1 MALKED
7 LGLDKINWYMILYV
21 FICCIILFQVGNYLY
36 SSGRTTA
43 LAFTG
48 ILFIL
53 VFVFFGIRWF
63 QHPVSTATK
72 RVTGPWPPIINTCP
86 DYMTLVN
93 GKCADI
99 VGIVNLQK
107 TGGNLR
113 SWTRDDT
120 PTTTTA
126 ANKYFNGIYA
136 PSLNVD
142 QITAL
147 GQLATG
153 FKLTWEGITD
163 GDLVVYS
170 GADGTHSVN
179 SGALKCV
186 P

>member
-1 MALKED
+1 
-7 LGLDKINWYMILYV
+7 MILYV
-21 FICCIILFQVGNYLY
+21 FLACVVTFQVGNYLY
-36 SSGRTTA
+36 SSGRTVTLVFA
-43 LAFTG
+43 G

-53 VFVFFGIRWF
+53 IFVFFGIRWF
-63 QHPVSTATK
+63 QYRVTTAS
-72 RVTGPWPPIINTCP
+72 RPATGPWPPIINTCP

-99 VGIVNLQK
+99 VGVVNLQK

-113 SWTRDDT
+113 SWTRDDS
-120 PTTTTA
+120 PATTTA
-126 ANKYFNGIYA
+126 ANKYFNGTYA
-136 PSLNVD
+136 SSLSVD

-147 GQLATG
+147 GQLASG

-163 GDLVVYS
+163 GDLVTYGGS
-170 GADGTHSVN
+170 PGTHSVN